1 MDIFFVCREYDA
13 LMSTRKAASLQAKV
27 VDIDRKLQA
36 VALKL
41 EQQDLKVLRLERQL
55 ARV

>member
-1 MDIFFVCREYDA
+1 
-13 LMSTRKAASLQAKV
+13 MSTRKAASLQAKV